1 MRCFCLNV
9 SVFLCYYK
17 MPPFLQKGGLTTS
30 KDGKK
35 NIHKWGIECGPSK
48 FHRSGNFQPL
58 SRFLERLSLK
68 RRFQQIGGI
77 FMYQVETLGTH
88 QSPTFT
94 TRAVQVCHNWK
105 TKKRRL
111 SWGRGVCRSASII
124 TMPSV
129 PQRDLIEFT
138 ISITLALV
146 LSFP

>member
-1 MRCFCLNV
+1 
-9 SVFLCYYK
+9 
-17 MPPFLQKGGLTTS
+17 MPPSHQKGGLTTS

-48 FHRSGNFQPL
+48 FPRSGSFQPL

-94 TRAVQVCHNWK
+94 TRAVK
-105 TKKRRL
+105 F
-111 SWGRGVCRSASII
+111 AII
-124 TMPSV
+124 GKL
-129 PQRDLIEFT
+129 RKEG
-138 ISITLALV
+138 
-146 LSFP
+146 